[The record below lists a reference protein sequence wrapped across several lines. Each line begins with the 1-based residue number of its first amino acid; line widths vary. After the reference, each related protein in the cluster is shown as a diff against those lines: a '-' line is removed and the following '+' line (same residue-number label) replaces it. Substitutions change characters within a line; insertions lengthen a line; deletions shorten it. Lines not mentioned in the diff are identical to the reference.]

1 MSYRVTVTPAPA
13 KFLERLRDEA
23 LKRRLIK
30 ALRALETNPRP
41 PGGLKMQGE
50 SELYR
55 IRVGDYRIVYQIQDA
70 ALLVLVVQI
79 GNRRDVYRP

>member
-1 MSYRVTVTPAPA
+1 MKLSSAVSS
-13 KFLERLRDEA
+13 
-23 LKRRLIK
+23 

-55 IRVGDYRIVYQIQDA
+55 VRVGDYRIV
-70 ALLVLVVQI
+70 
-79 GNRRDVYRP
+79 